1 MRVKRAGCLSKE
13 ERFPSELPSGDTL
26 GPSES
31 RLEAPV
37 GRRDTLGPS
46 ESRLEVPVGR
56 QVNRVSTHVLQL
68 LVSYCR
74 AHAPRYRGPWE
85 LSDRVPTSS
94 EDSSR
99 WWAESRIP

>member
-37 GRRDTLGPS
+37 GGGRST
-46 ESRLEVPVGR
+46 ES
-56 QVNRVSTHVLQL
+56 QAVLQL

-99 WWAESRIP
+99 WWVESRIP